1 MAITVADGAS
11 ATTSVRYAVE
21 RKAEYSVDPIAPVL
35 SARATTTIQIHPA
48 RCHDLGAE
56 LAVDDLPPRDK
67 GAFMALFNHSEL
79 AAG

>member
-35 SARATTTIQIHPA
+35 SARATATIPIHPA
-48 RCHDLGAE
+48 RCHDLAAE
-56 LAVDDLPPRDK
+56 LAVDDRPRRDK
-67 GAFMALFNHSEL
+67 GAFMALFDHSEL